1 VLTRCPYKDCSFE
14 WDYSEAN
21 SVDSRSSNGFYRSHC
36 HKCARKATLKPIE
49 VWQQLERKV
58 AYLEGKGCLSGS
70 SVEVSAS
77 SDNQSNSRG
86 NEPVL
91 HVVLED
97 IRSLHNVGSIFRTSD
112 AFGFRY
118 LHLCGITGTP
128 DRNSVKKTSLSA
140 EVNVDWKYYVSAVHA
155 IAELK
160 ERGYKVVSLEC
171 SPTSRD
177 ISELTHEAIGSQP
190 LCLVLGNEVS
200 GVSEEIL
207 AVSDMTCHIP
217 MRGIKESL
225 NVSVAF
231 GVAAFSISNLFWKAH
246 PV

>member
-1 VLTRCPYKDCSFE
+1 M
-14 WDYSEAN
+14 
-21 SVDSRSSNGFYRSHC
+21 
-36 HKCARKATLKPIE
+36 KPIE
-49 VWQQLERKV
+49 VWQQLERKLV
-58 AYLEGKGCLSGS
+58 YLEGKGFLSGS
-70 SVEVSAS
+70 PDQAFAN
-77 SDNQSNSRG
+77 SDDRLQ
-86 NEPVL
+86 EPVL

-112 AFGFRY
+112 AFGFKY

-128 DRNSVKKTSLSA
+128 DRKDVKKTSLSA
-140 EVNVDWKYYVSAVHA
+140 EVNIEWKYYISAVHA
-155 IAELK
+155 VTELK
-160 ERGYKVVSLEC
+160 ERGFKVISLEC
-171 SPTSRD
+171 SENSLD
-177 ISELTHEAIGSQP
+177 ISELTPELIKAQP

-207 AVSDMTCHIP
+207 ASSDMTCHIP

-231 GVAAFSISNLFWKAH
+231 GVAAFSISNLLRRAY